1 MTMAHRRKW
10 YEQAIL
16 NYLQHGGGDGLGG
29 ATARQMK
36 EMLQSKGK
44 KQVPTVGGI
53 SHTLR
58 GIRDSQNQKVIIEV
72 GKVKVAR
79 GDSRV
84 RGYLVSVWG
93 RTDTPE
99 LERLQLKYTIP
110 TNDKN

>member
-1 MTMAHRRKW
+1 MAHRRKW

-16 NYLQHGGGDGLGG
+16 DYLDSGGADGIGG
-29 ATARQMK
+29 ATARQLK

-58 GIRDSQNQKVIIEV
+58 GMRDAQNRKVILEV
-72 GKVKVAR
+72 GKTKVAR

-93 RTDTPE
+93 RADSPTLDRMTSKYFIPE
-99 LERLQLKYTIP
+99 KTE
-110 TNDKN
+110 

>member
-1 MTMAHRRKW
+1 MAHRRKW

-16 NYLQHGGGDGLGG
+16 DYLQSGGADGLGG
-29 ATARQMK
+29 ATARQLK

-58 GIRDSQNQKVIIEV
+58 GIRDPNNQKVIIEV
-72 GKVKVAR
+72 GKTKVAR

-93 RTDTPE
+93 RTDNAK
-99 LERLQLKYTIP
+99 LERLKIKYALP
-110 TNDKN
+110 VENNN

>member
-1 MTMAHRRKW
+1 MAHRRKW

-16 NYLQHGGGDGLGG
+16 DYLEGGGADGMGG
-29 ATARQMK
+29 ATARQLK

-58 GIRDSQNQKVIIEV
+58 GMRNSSNQKVIIEV
-72 GKVKVAR
+72 GKTKVAR

-93 RTDTPE
+93 RVDNPA
-99 LERLQLKYTIP
+99 LDRLKHKYAIP
-110 TNDKN
+110 DKD